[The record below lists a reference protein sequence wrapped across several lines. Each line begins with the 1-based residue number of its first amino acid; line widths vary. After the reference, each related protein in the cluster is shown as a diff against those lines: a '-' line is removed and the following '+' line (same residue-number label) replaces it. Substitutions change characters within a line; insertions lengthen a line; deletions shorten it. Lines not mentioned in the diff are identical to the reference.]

1 MPDRG
6 GSKLVQIKPPPFQVS
21 PEAPKPSDNLTPT
34 SEPLPLPP
42 AVPYPGRGA
51 TDKELDAWHKA
62 MQDRI
67 EKK

>member
-1 MPDRG
+1 M
-6 GSKLVQIKPPPFQVS
+6 QIKSPPFQASS
-21 PEAPKPSDNLTPT
+21 PSEAPKPSEQVASTD
-34 SEPLPLPP
+34 EPLPLPP